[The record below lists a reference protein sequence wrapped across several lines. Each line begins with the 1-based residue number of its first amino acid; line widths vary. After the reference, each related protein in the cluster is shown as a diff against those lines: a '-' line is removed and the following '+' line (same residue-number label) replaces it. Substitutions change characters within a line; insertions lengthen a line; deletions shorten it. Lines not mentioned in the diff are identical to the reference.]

1 MKKPQI
7 QYIINLLL
15 LIMIV
20 SCSKTENFDSSVNN
34 INVVSGLN
42 IESSYLINQPINLE
56 VYDIDDVNITT
67 EAVFFIDN
75 IEIPGNIVSFSELSS
90 HEVYAQYFYGNEVF
104 NTELKSFSIVEPP
117 TKVLIEDF
125 TGTWCGYCPPVAKS
139 IELATESLGNNNIA
153 IVSIHQNDEYT
164 IDQEEDLSSALG
176 VGGLPEARINRNN
189 EWLPPY
195 EISEIESLLQ
205 IENDLGISINSIIE
219 DSNLDVNIRLVSK
232 DLLVNNKIVVYLVE
246 DGLLSNQAN
255 YLNSDQSSYF
265 FNMGNPIED
274 YEHNHVLRHSFT
286 YVTGNDLTEI
296 SPLTDYYF
304 NYNYEINPDFNI
316 ENLAIVAI
324 VVDSNNNAIN
334 SQFGEVNSFQDFN

>member
-7 QYIINLLL
+7 QYFINLLIS
-15 LIMIV
+15 IMIV

-34 INVVSGLN
+34 INIVSGLN
-42 IESSYLINQPINLE
+42 VESSYLINQPINLE

-75 IEIPGNIVSFSELSS
+75 IEITENIISFSDLSS

-104 NTELKSFSIVEPP
+104 NTESKTFSIVEPQ

-125 TGTWCGYCPPVAKS
+125 TGTWCGYCPPVAKA
-139 IELATESLGNNNIA
+139 IELASESLNNNNIA

-205 IENDLGISINSIIE
+205 IENDLAISINSIIE

-232 DLLVNNKIVVYLVE
+232 DLLVNNKIVVYLLE

-265 FNMGNPIED
+265 FNMGNPIEN
-274 YEHNHVLRHSFT
+274 YVHNHVLRHSLT
-286 YVTGNDLTEI
+286 YVTGNDLNEI
-296 SPLTDYYF
+296 SPLTNYYF
-304 NYNYEINPDFNI
+304 NYNYEINEDFNLDTLTI
-316 ENLAIVAI
+316 IAI
-324 VVDSNNNAIN
+324 VVDSNNNVIN
-334 SQFGEVNSFQDFN
+334 SQFSKINTFQDFN